1 LGGILTNTLGM
12 GSKDVLEVCKA
23 VELSCAELYY
33 YFADLSKDDRES
45 YLLWL
50 KTAMEEENHA
60 RLFEL
65 VAKLRQNNIVGSIR
79 TEQVDAEDTLLYVRS
94 LIEKVRNRPPSQ
106 EEALRIAIDLE
117 KMLDSFMLEKVIRFA
132 DQSYEKSFLAIAN
145 TDSRHLESLK
155 EVYGRLPESGRSHYH
170 DTTSSES

>member
-1 LGGILTNTLGM
+1 MANSIGTGT
-12 GSKDVLEVCKA
+12 KDVLEVCQT

-33 YFADLSKDDRES
+33 YFADLFKDDRES

-65 VAKLRQNNIVGSIR
+65 VAKLRHSNIVGSIR
-79 TEQVDAEDTLLYVRS
+79 TELIDAEDTLLYVRS
-94 LIEKVRNRPPSQ
+94 LIDKVTNHPPSQ
-106 EEALRIAIDLE
+106 KEALRIAIDLE

-132 DQSYEKSFLAIAN
+132 DQSYEKSFLAITN
-145 TDSRHLESLK
+145 TDSRHLKSLK
-155 EVYGRLPESGRSHYH
+155 DVYDHLSESDQSLCD
-170 DTTSSES
+170 DTTSSDS